1 MKPDDCIEITHD
13 QCRFDVE
20 WEPET
25 KEIMGVWIG
34 SREILRFLDSK
45 EIEELEKATKAFI
58 KSESELQEPL
68 PDYICS

>member
-1 MKPDDCIEITHD
+1 MKPKDTWEIHYD
-13 QCRFDVE
+13 ACRFAVE

-58 KSESELQEPL
+58 KSKSELQEPL

>member
-1 MKPDDCIEITHD
+1 MKPKDTWEIQYD
-13 QCRFDVE
+13 ACRFDVE

-34 SREILRFLDSK
+34 SREILRFLDPR
-45 EIEELEKATKAFI
+45 ELERLEEATKAFI
-58 KSESELQEPL
+58 KSKSEPQEPL

>member
-1 MKPDDCIEITHD
+1 MKPKDTIEIYYD
-13 QCRFDVE
+13 ECRFDVE

-45 EIEELEKATKAFI
+45 EIEELEGATKAFI
-58 KSESELQEPL
+58 KSHHEPSEPL
-68 PDYICS
+68 EDYICS

>member
-1 MKPDDCIEITHD
+1 MKPDDCIEIHYD
-13 QCRFDVE
+13 ECRFDVE

-45 EIEELEKATKAFI
+45 EIEEMEKATKAFI
-58 KSESELQEPL
+58 KSHHEPQEL
-68 PDYICS
+68 PDNICS